1 MANDPDELVDL
12 GESDEHEAVRAE
24 LHERLFQWL
33 RTRRTRT
40 TRSDREIEESLGNA
54 RKVGVLIGVW

>member
-12 GESDEHEAVRAE
+12 GESEEHESVRAD
-24 LHERLFQWL
+24 LHERLFRWL

-40 TRSDREIEESLGNA
+40 TKSDREIEQALGVA
-54 RKVGVLIGVW
+54 RKRGVLIGVW